1 MLFKKKDRMT
11 RDEGI
16 ADISGVQEKYG
27 LRIATIIDDNAWV
40 KAKAREIDLD
50 KELHLARDLDGIMRH
65 MRDLHKFVGVSS
77 NNIYWNLT
85 QTPIRQILIPTT
97 ERKYISV
104 INPEI
109 LRLEGQE
116 NKYVEACG
124 SVPNKVYIVRR
135 KPYVLISGYTL
146 VEERIEFGSERI
158 PCSMPRGKRANDE
171 RYCSLRIED
180 PPQLAVEYLQLE
192 YGSKYFYA
200 GEDPIYSSYSN
211 PEWVIQ
217 HEMDHLDGIT
227 IKDKGTSL
235 V

>member
-1 MLFKKKDRMT
+1 VLTGIQAPLSYRQIMLFKKKDKIT
-11 RDEGI
+11 RDSGI
-16 ADISGVQEKYG
+16 ADISGIQERYG
-27 LRIATIIDDNAWV
+27 LRIATIVDDSDWV
-40 KAKAREIDLD
+40 KAKARAIDLD
-50 KELHLARDLDGIMRH
+50 KELHLAKDLDRIMRH
-65 MRDLHKFVGVSS
+65 MKDLYKFVGVSS

-109 LRLEGQE
+109 LKLEGQE
-116 NKYVEACG
+116 NSYVEACG

-135 KPYVLISGYTL
+135 KPYVLISGYTT
-146 VEERIEFGSERI
+146 EKNRIE
-158 PCSMPRGKRANDE
+158 
-171 RYCSLRIED
+171 
-180 PPQLAVEYLQLE
+180 LE
-192 YGSKYFYA
+192 YGSKDFYA

-227 IKDKGTSL
+227 IQDEGAVL
-235 V
+235 I

>member
-1 MLFKKKDRMT
+1 MQTGIQAPLSYRQIMFFKKKNKKTSSLEATSIHRMW
-11 RDEGI
+11 DE
-16 ADISGVQEKYG
+16 DG
-27 LRIATIIDDNAWV
+27 LRIATIVDDNDWV
-40 KAKAREIDLD
+40 KAKAREVDLD
-50 KELHLARDLDGIMRH
+50 KELHVAKDLDRIMRH
-65 MRDLHKFVGVSS
+65 MRDMYKFVGVSS

-109 LRLEGQE
+109 LKLEGQD
-116 NKYVEACG
+116 NNYVEACG
-124 SVPNKVYIVRR
+124 SIPNKVYIVRR
-135 KPYVLISGYTL
+135 KPYVLISGYTI
-146 VEERIEFGSERI
+146 EKERIE
-158 PCSMPRGKRANDE
+158 
-171 RYCSLRIED
+171 
-180 PPQLAVEYLQLE
+180 LE
-192 YGSKYFYA
+192 YGSKDFYS

-227 IKDKGTSL
+227 IQDKGAAL

>member
-1 MLFKKKDRMT
+1 MPFQKKDKKTSSPEATSIHR
-11 RDEGI
+11 I
-16 ADISGVQEKYG
+16 QEKYEV
-27 LRIATIIDDNAWV
+27 RIATIVDNNDWV

-50 KELHLARDLDGIMRH
+50 KELHLAKDLDTIIRH
-65 MRDLHKFVGVSS
+65 MRDLYKFVGVSS

-85 QTPIRQILIPTT
+85 RTPIRQILIPTT

-109 LRLEGQE
+109 LKMEGRE
-116 NKYVEACG
+116 NNYVEACG

-146 VEERIEFGSERI
+146 KKQHIE
-158 PCSMPRGKRANDE
+158 
-171 RYCSLRIED
+171 
-180 PPQLAVEYLQLE
+180 LE
-192 YGSKYFYA
+192 YGSKDYYA

-217 HEMDHLDGIT
+217 HEIDHLEGIT
-227 IKDKGTSL
+227 IQDKGAAL
-235 V
+235 I

>member
-1 MLFKKKDRMT
+1 MLFKKKD
-11 RDEGI
+11 EKIANPEAAGI
-16 ADISGVQEKYG
+16 HSMQEKYG
-27 LRIATIIDDNAWV
+27 ARIATIVDDNDWV
-40 KAKAREIDLD
+40 RTRAREIDLD
-50 KELHLARDLDGIMRH
+50 KELHLARELDRIMRH

-85 QTPIRQILIPTT
+85 QIPIRQILIPTT
-97 ERKYISV
+97 DRKYISV

-109 LRLEGQE
+109 LKLEGQE

-124 SVPNKVYIVRR
+124 SIPKKVYIVKRR
-135 KPYVLISGYTL
+135 PYVSISGYTL
-146 VEERIEFGSERI
+146 DKKYIE
-158 PCSMPRGKRANDE
+158 
-171 RYCSLRIED
+171 
-180 PPQLAVEYLQLE
+180 LE
-192 YGSKYFYA
+192 YGSNDFYA